1 MSDSS
6 LTDRLFP
13 MPFSL
18 RQGQLAFYVVI
29 VGFIIF
35 LLVTGTQQFSDN
47 DMLFP
52 YIVGIPSIIVGVVH
66 LVSLI
71 FPGLE
76 SKVMPERADAS
87 EDLSSE
93 LKESIDSEDQGR
105 PLGERQRYGLMMT
118 GWVLVLPVLVF
129 YLGFAYILTPYV
141 FAFIIF
147 FRRDVKLAA
156 FISILF
162 TIAAYVLFIL
172 ILGMIPWQ
180 GQLGLPSLINM
191 LPF

>member
-1 MSDSS
+1 MSDGS

-13 MPFSL
+13 VPFSL
-18 RQGQLAFYVVI
+18 RQGQIAFYLMAIGFVV
-29 VGFIIF
+29 F
-35 LLVTGTQQFSDN
+35 LLVTGTQQFSSD

-52 YIVGIPSIIVGVVH
+52 YIVGIPSIIVGVIHVI
-66 LVSLI
+66 SLI
-71 FPGLE
+71 FPELE

-93 LKESIDSEDQGR
+93 IKESIDSGEGGR
-105 PLGERQRYGLMMT
+105 PLGERQRYGLLMT
-118 GWVLVLPVLVF
+118 GWVLVLPILVF
-129 YLGFAYILTPYV
+129 YLGFAYVLPPYV
-141 FAFIIF
+141 FAFILF

-156 FISILF
+156 SISILF
-162 TIAAYVLFIL
+162 TVAAYVLFIL

-180 GQLGLPSLINM
+180 GELGLPSLINM